1 MYMFSLTVW
10 QKVLCPE
17 CILRQRHVAADR
29 PVVEREYL
37 ALVLELIVHAQPLKN
52 AVKGFMIVIILRV
65 DFVRTHPNGI
75 GKHCG
80 ELFASEHD

>member
-37 ALVLELIVHAQPLKN
+37 ALVLELIIHAQPLKKCRK
-52 AVKGFMIVIILRV
+52 AIVILLRV
-65 DFVRTHPNGI
+65 NCVRTHPNGI

>member
-1 MYMFSLTVW
+1 MFSLTVW
-10 QKVLCPE
+10 QEVLCPE

-29 PVVEREYL
+29 PVVEREHL

-52 AVKGFMIVIILRV
+52 AGKLFIMVIILRW

-75 GKHCG
+75 GKHDG

>member
-1 MYMFSLTVW
+1 MFSLTVW

-29 PVVEREYL
+29 PVVEGEYL
-37 ALVLELIVHAQPLKN
+37 ALVLELIIHAQPLRN
-52 AVKGFMIVIILRV
+52 AGRLFIVVIILRV
-65 DFVRTHPNGI
+65 DCVRTHPNGI